1 MNYINATKILPDC
14 LIKEL
19 QEYVQGDYIYIP
31 VKEGER
37 REWGELSGCRALIR
51 LRNKEIVKKY
61 QSGTAIE
68 ELSEAYYLSVHAIRK
83 IVYQK

>member
-37 REWGELSGCRALIR
+37 REWGELSGGRIMIR
-51 LRNKEIVKKY
+51 KRNKEIIKKY
-61 QSGTAIE
+61 HSGVTIE
-68 ELSEAYYLSVHAIRK
+68 ELSNTYFLSTHAIKK
-83 IVYQK
+83 ILYQK